1 MTKTKLLRFIR
12 ESKILL
18 SHATPEQK
26 IRIVKL
32 LKESVKHISQQSVN
46 VSEKSN
52 MDYLEEK

>member
-26 IRIVKL
+26 FRIVKL
-32 LKESVKHISQQSVN
+32 LKEGMKQINQDRVN
-46 VSEKSN
+46 VSEKSTA
-52 MDYLEEK
+52 DYIDEK